1 MLRAGKVSPLV
12 VLGVAGVLGLAGM
25 LFFLQGRETPGVR
38 VQKFLTG
45 LAKGNVDE
53 VMAVSKFGD
62 QPDET
67 VRKKWEVCLHRSEY
81 FRFYWKI
88 LETFNP
94 SPDEAI
100 VAINIYTGAAAN
112 EATEKRY
119 QIPMIKDNGEWFV
132 DAQSLNRDIFPA
144 LPR

>member
-12 VLGVAGVLGLAGM
+12 VLGVAGVLGLTGM

-38 VQKFLTG
+38 VHKFFTG

-67 VRKKWEVCLHRSEY
+67 VRKKWEVCLHRAEY

-94 SPDEAI
+94 SADEAI